1 MINEDKFSTSAAES
15 KATYESESR
24 DDASENWNMKIRNLK
39 CGFRRKRHNKVWTL
53 TEVMKLIEGVSHC
66 GVGRWIEIK
75 KHSFPAFAFRNSIDL
90 KVFDASHFSILSQ
103 IRLLNLCWFAY
114 LYRINGEIW

>member
-15 KATYESESR
+15 KATYESESQ
-24 DDASENWNMKIRNLK
+24 DNASEDLNMRIRNLK
-39 CGFRRKRHNKVWTL
+39 CGFRRKKHNKVWTL
-53 TEVMKLIEGVSHC
+53 AEVMKLIEGVSQC

-90 KVFDASHFSILSQ
+90 KVLDASHFSMLSQ
-103 IRLLNLCWFAY
+103 ICLLNLCWFAHHF
-114 LYRINGEIW
+114 RINGEIW